1 MTVGGA
7 ILSLLLPLLFWASF
21 VALLCIRDWIASRAP
36 AAQKAEA
43 LIREWLSPGQL
54 REYKKNIRKGG
65 SSRSLARRVVAIS
78 SALAISAT

>member
-7 ILSLLLPLLFWASF
+7 ILSLLPPLLLWASF

-43 LIREWLSPGQL
+43 LIHEWLSPGQL
-54 REYKKNIRKGG
+54 REYKKRR
-65 SSRSLARRVVAIS
+65 SSRSLGRPVTSIS